1 MSGSRTRA
9 DELMD
14 RWMSATVRPVPAFV
28 PPATRRRNP
37 LWAVAV
43 IVLAGILVIATVGV
57 LTVGG
62 SIKPVQE
69 VRPSQAVQSPA
80 ELTGQSP
87 AELGTTAVNAIAAA
101 PGVHYALAVGVD
113 FGNDTQRLNSSGD
126 IDLERHRF
134 SGIADGGG
142 GSMVIFG
149 GPSSGAVV
157 VADGLFVRTEA
168 GAWEHIADPSSPLDR
183 LIDPKGLS
191 GALAKWIASSNV
203 DPTSRSAPCGDQRCQ
218 NIRISVPAPAL
229 GDLMQYVLGQSASS
243 LPDDL
248 RPVSVDLDVDP
259 SGFPVRM
266 ETVVTAG
273 TTKTSVSLQLTR
285 LDPAP
290 TISPPIP

>member
-1 MSGSRTRA
+1 
-9 DELMD
+9 
-14 RWMSATVRPVPAFV
+14 
-28 PPATRRRNP
+28 
-37 LWAVAV
+37 V
-43 IVLAGILVIATVGV
+43 IALAGILVIATVGV

-62 SIKPVQE
+62 SVKPTE
-69 VRPSQAVQSPA
+69 DVRPSQAVQSPA
-80 ELTGQSP
+80 ARAAQSP
-87 AELGTTAVNAIAAA
+87 AELATTAVNAIASA
-101 PGVHYALAVGVD
+101 PGVRYTLAAGVD
-113 FGNDTQRLNSSGD
+113 FGDFTQRLDSSGE

-134 SGIADGGG
+134 SGTADGGG
-142 GSMVIFG
+142 DSMILFG
-149 GPSSGAVV
+149 GPSSGAAV
-157 VADGLFVRTEA
+157 VANGLFVRTEA

-183 LIDPKGLS
+183 LLDPKALS
-191 GALAKWIASSNV
+191 AALAKWIASSKV

-218 NIRISVPAPAL
+218 IIRISVPASAL
-229 GDLMQYVLGQSASS
+229 ADLMEYMLGQRASS

-248 RPVSVDLDVDP
+248 APISVALDVDP